1 MNSLTRKLGHIEH
14 ALSQSTEVNSF
25 DQIRLRHCAL
35 PNIDLDRIKL
45 RTTLFDHAVSAP
57 FFVSSMTG
65 GPTEAEVINRRLAEA
80 CREVGIAMGVGSQ
93 RVGIEDGH
101 TRGLNGSI
109 RDAIGSY
116 PLFANF
122 GAVNLLSL
130 SHVSEL
136 GRILDPIEAD
146 ALILHLNPMQEV
158 FQASGDTNWTGVID
172 AIATTCDWSP
182 VPVIAKEVGFGLDAV
197 SVRTLIDA
205 GVNILDVAG
214 RCGTR
219 FADIEI
225 AMNADI
231 QRMLSDQQL
240 FDGWGY
246 TTVECLQMM
255 QSAFP
260 EQRFWASGGIRHGL
274 DVAKAL
280 CLGAGAVG
288 IAGRFLKPAT
298 ESTEAVIAT
307 MQQFINELRFACFG
321 MGVESI
327 HDLEKR
333 LLWDG
338 SNAS

>member
-1 MNSLTRKLGHIEH
+1 MNNLTRKLGHIEH
-14 ALSQSTEVNSF
+14 ALSQSTEINSF
-25 DQIRLRHCAL
+25 DQIRLKHCAL
-35 PNIDLDRIKL
+35 PDLNFNRISL
-45 RTTLFDHAVSAP
+45 NTTLFNHVVSAP

-65 GPTEAEVINRRLAEA
+65 GPTESEAINQRLAEG
-80 CREVGIAMGVGSQ
+80 CREMGIAMGVGSQ

-101 TRGLNGSI
+101 IGGLNGSV
-109 RDAIGSY
+109 RDAIGSC

-130 SHVSEL
+130 SDVNDL

-158 FQASGDTNWTGVID
+158 FQESGDTNWSGVIER
-172 AIATTCDWSP
+172 IAATCNWSP
-182 VPVIAKEVGFGLDAV
+182 VPVIAKEVGFGLDADSAKV
-197 SVRTLIDA
+197 LIDA
-205 GVNILDVAG
+205 GVDVLDVAG
-214 RCGTR
+214 RGGTK

-231 QRMLSDQQL
+231 QQVLSDQKL

-255 QSAFP
+255 QSSFP
-260 EQRFWASGGIRHGL
+260 ELRCWASGGVRHGL
-274 DVAKAL
+274 DVARCL
-280 CLGAGAVG
+280 CLGASAVG

-307 MQQFINELRFACFG
+307 MQQFMDELRIACFG
-321 MGVESI
+321 MGIESV
-327 HDLEKR
+327 HHLDKQ

-338 SNAS
+338 SHAS